1 MRLPFPADLACIS
14 GFGLTFA
21 CANIYADR
29 FANEYDP
36 DRPCWTSDGATG
48 VGGMNLTGL
57 SCRDGRVATDT
68 SCFMDV
74 WVPQSAWSHTGATT
88 DISSGVSAA
97 DLPVPM
103 MLHEAMD
110 ARTFPRLESK
120 WQAFEGG
127 MLKASVWLNSSIDR
141 MRALGLLGEND
152 RWALASEKTYNQQM
166 KAYLENYRLD
176 PAVSG
181 YEWWLGFGEFF
192 IFHCQSKSKS
202 HSRSSRSSRSS

>member
-1 MRLPFPADLACIS
+1 
-14 GFGLTFA
+14 
-21 CANIYADR
+21 
-29 FANEYDP
+29 
-36 DRPCWTSDGATG
+36 
-48 VGGMNLTGL
+48 MNLTGL

-68 SCFMDV
+68 ACFMDV
-74 WVPQSAWSHTGATT
+74 WVPQSVWSHTGATT

-181 YEWWLGFGEFF
+181 YEWWLGFGESF

-202 HSRSSRSSRSS
+202 HSRSSKSSRSS